1 MVNDY
6 WILSVLGT
14 VSGFV
19 MKNGF
24 KIVKRFTIFIGKR
37 MIED

>member
-6 WILSVLGT
+6 WILSVFGA

-24 KIVKRFTIFIGKR
+24 KIVKTFAIFIGKR